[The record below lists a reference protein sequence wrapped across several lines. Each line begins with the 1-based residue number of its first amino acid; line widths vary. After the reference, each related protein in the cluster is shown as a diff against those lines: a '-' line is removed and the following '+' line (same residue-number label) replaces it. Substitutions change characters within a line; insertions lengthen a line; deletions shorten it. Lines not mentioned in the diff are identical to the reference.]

1 MAYQY
6 KKKRY
11 KLKPLPI
18 AIASIMILALIG
30 LVIYMIVSTTK
41 NNDKDKKNSSQAAS
55 SISSDA
61 SSETSSVSSKEES
74 SQVSSKPKPS
84 ASSTVAEPTGG
95 KGSWN
100 LILLNRTHSIS
111 KDMNISK
118 TKFDSQ
124 LVDSRAAPAY
134 QKMYDAAKK
143 DGITL
148 YLRSGYRSIAT
159 QNVNYQADI
168 QRNINKGYT
177 REQAII
183 ETEKYYARPGQSEHH
198 TGLAFDIITPE
209 YHRDIYTL
217 NEQFAK
223 TKAYDWLVK
232 HCAEYGFIL
241 RYPKDKVDITKI
253 NYEPWHYRYV
263 GIEHAK
269 KIMENNLCLEEYL
282 AQ

>member
-1 MAYQY
+1 
-6 KKKRY
+6 
-11 KLKPLPI
+11 
-18 AIASIMILALIG
+18 
-30 LVIYMIVSTTK
+30 
-41 NNDKDKKNSSQAAS
+41 
-55 SISSDA
+55 
-61 SSETSSVSSKEES
+61 
-74 SQVSSKPKPS
+74 
-84 ASSTVAEPTGG
+84 
-95 KGSWN
+95 
-100 LILLNRTHSIS
+100 
-111 KDMNISK
+111 
-118 TKFDSQ
+118 
-124 LVDSRAAPAY
+124 
-134 QKMYDAAKK
+134 MYDAAKK